1 MCVMWHIGVF
11 EWPQEALAMIW
22 TQSKN
27 LIMLMCAATAKRQQM
42 AGDNK
47 NEEHKIACLRGKYKA
62 EN

>member
-1 MCVMWHIGVF
+1 
-11 EWPQEALAMIW
+11 
-22 TQSKN
+22 
-27 LIMLMCAATAKRQQM
+27 MLMCAATAKRQQM